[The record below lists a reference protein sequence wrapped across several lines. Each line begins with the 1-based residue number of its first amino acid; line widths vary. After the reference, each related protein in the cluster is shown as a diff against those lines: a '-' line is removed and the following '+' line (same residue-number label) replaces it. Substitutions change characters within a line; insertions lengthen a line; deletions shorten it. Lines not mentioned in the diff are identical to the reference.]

1 MLESL
6 RLARI
11 HRFLD
16 NPLCSNSS
24 TVHLLWGFISLFEDE
39 ETESWFH
46 WFVFSYR
53 YGLECLF
60 RYYSYGLEK
69 KFRLDI
75 FKDFQEET
83 VKDYEAGE
91 SQSWSSVSPGY
102 LGLLPLT
109 PQFDL
114 GLSVA
119 SHFTLPRASH
129 HTNPASLYLSPLS
142 PQVSSM
148 GWRSSGP
155 SWNIPKPKIWTLTPN
170 FKNTSANS
178 DVSKTS
184 EWMWVQVSLSFWVV
198 LERPLDGGQGTWVLA
213 PVVLLA
219 QGYNPPSL
227 GLVSSS
233 VKPRVRSGQ
242 WGLTGRG
249 YMVATPSPSH
259 DRNG

>member
-1 MLESL
+1 M
-6 RLARI
+6 
-11 HRFLD
+11 
-16 NPLCSNSS
+16 
-24 TVHLLWGFISLFEDE
+24 
-39 ETESWFH
+39 
-46 WFVFSYR
+46 FSYR

-83 VKDYEAGE
+83 MKDYEAGE
-91 SQSWSSVSPGY
+91 SQSWSSVSSGH
-102 LGLLPLT
+102 LGLLFLR

-114 GLSVA
+114 GLSIA

-148 GWRSSGP
+148 GWRNSGP

-184 EWMWVQVSLSFWVV
+184 EWMWVQVSLI
-198 LERPLDGGQGTWVLA
+198 
-213 PVVLLA
+213 
-219 QGYNPPSL
+219 L
-227 GLVSSS
+227 GCPG
-233 VKPRVRSGQ
+233 KTTGRRSGNLGSCSSCATGPGIQ
-242 WGLTGRG
+242 PTQFGSRVFLCKTKGEKWTVRANWKGLCGCSSL
-249 YMVATPSPSH
+249 PFPW
-259 DRNG
+259 